1 MPFVVENG
9 TGKFCEKPKEI
20 AKTVADWFGP
30 KEDEL
35 RRMSANAL
43 KLARPRAVFE
53 IVKDL
58 DALARRKDLAP
69 DPRVEVVREGVLGS
83 IQ

>member
-9 TGKFCEKPKEI
+9 AGKFCEKPKEI
-20 AKTVADWFGP
+20 ANMVADWFGP
-30 KEDEL
+30 NADEL
-35 RRMSANAL
+35 RQMSANAL

-58 DALARRKDLAP
+58 DVLARRKYLAQNP
-69 DPRVEVVREGVLGS
+69 TVEVVREGAFG
-83 IQ
+83 II

>member
-9 TGKFCEKPKEI
+9 AGKFCDKPKEI
-20 AKTVADWFGP
+20 AKIVADWFGP
-30 KEDEL
+30 NENEL
-35 RRMSANAL
+35 RKMSANAL

-58 DALARRKDLAP
+58 DALARRKDLASN
-69 DPRVEVVREGVLGS
+69 RANNFVREAAIGS
-83 IQ
+83 S